1 MKTIKSIIIS
11 GMLLVVSGGIMT
23 SCSDLLD
30 LSPIDFYGSGS
41 YWTTEAQVT
50 GYMDGLHKHLR
61 DVAEQHIFTFGELR
75 GGIYRSGNASD
86 GNALN
91 YGSIIL
97 QNFDR
102 NNTGVTGFGGH
113 YGRLANINL
122 FIDRVSKA
130 DYIDDAKK
138 KFYLG
143 QAYGLRAFIYFE
155 LYRIY
160 GGVPLRL
167 DVEVIDGVLDPNK
180 LYMARATP
188 KEVMTQIKK
197 DLDLSMEHFGNVT
210 AFDPYN
216 RGKKVYWSKAA
227 TECLMGEVYLWTS
240 KVTTGDNE
248 ANIAD
253 LAIAKQHLQ
262 SVIDNYGLSMMDNFS
277 DVFEAKSHKG
287 NNEIIF
293 AIRYLEGEAT
303 NRNVNYTYM
312 NQGEIDKGGFREDGT
327 PWNDP

>member
-1 MKTIKSIIIS
+1 M
-11 GMLLVVSGGIMT
+11 
-23 SCSDLLD
+23 
-30 LSPIDFYGSGS
+30 
-41 YWTTEAQVT
+41 
-50 GYMDGLHKHLR
+50 
-61 DVAEQHIFTFGELR
+61 
-75 GGIYRSGNASD
+75 
-86 GNALN
+86 
-91 YGSIIL
+91 

-188 KEVMTQIKK
+188 KK
-197 DLDLSMEHFGNVT
+197 
-210 AFDPYN
+210 
-216 RGKKVYWSKAA
+216 
-227 TECLMGEVYLWTS
+227 
-240 KVTTGDNE
+240 
-248 ANIAD
+248 
-253 LAIAKQHLQ
+253 
-262 SVIDNYGLSMMDNFS
+262 
-277 DVFEAKSHKG
+277 
-287 NNEIIF
+287 
-293 AIRYLEGEAT
+293 
-303 NRNVNYTYM
+303 
-312 NQGEIDKGGFREDGT
+312 
-327 PWNDP
+327 